1 MEEIVFEV
9 NRREVIGK
17 KVKQLRRDGELPA
30 VVYGHNIDPISISM
44 DYREASKLLDAI
56 NPSALVV
63 LDIEGEKHYT
73 LVRDKQRNPVR
84 RTIIH
89 VDFQAVSLT
98 ETVRADVTINLIGEA
113 PAIETYL
120 GILVPSLEQLSIEC
134 LPTKLPE
141 SMEVDISGLT
151 EIGDSLLVRDLTAP
165 EGVEILNDPED
176 VVVVVIAQAAEEV
189 EEVEEELELE
199 EGLEPEVL
207 ERGKREDGEEDE
219 EESAEEE

>member
-1 MEEIVFEV
+1 MEEIVFEA

-17 KVKQLRRDGELPA
+17 KVKNLRRDGELPA
-30 VVYGHNIDPISISM
+30 IVYGHNIEPISISL
-44 DYREASKLLDAI
+44 DYLEASKTLDAI
-56 NPSALVV
+56 SPSALVV
-63 LDIEGEKHYT
+63 LEIEGEKHYT

-134 LPTKLPE
+134 LPTDLPD
-141 SMEVDISGLT
+141 SIDVDISGLE
-151 EIGDSLLVRDLTAP
+151 EIGDSLLVSDIQAP
-165 EGVEILNDPED
+165 EGVEILSDPDD

-189 EEVEEELELE
+189 EEEEEIELE
-199 EGLEPEVL
+199 EGMEPEMV
-207 ERGKREDGEEDE
+207 GKEVEDE
-219 EESAEEE
+219 EGEEEIAEE

>member
-9 NRREVIGK
+9 NRRKVIGK
-17 KVKQLRRDGELPA
+17 KVKNLRIEGGLPA
-30 VVYGHNIDPISISM
+30 IVYGHNIESIPISL
-44 DYREASKLLDAI
+44 DYRVASKTLDEI
-56 NPSALVV
+56 SPSSLVV

-98 ETVRADVTINLIGEA
+98 ETVRADVTITLTGIA

-134 LPTKLPE
+134 LATNLPE
-141 SMEVDISGLT
+141 SIEVDISGLT
-151 EIGDSLLVRDLTAP
+151 EIGDNLLVRDITAS

-189 EEVEEELELE
+189 EEVEEVELE
-199 EGLEPEVL
+199 EGMEPELV
-207 ERGKREDGEEDE
+207 DGEKSEEGEDE
-219 EESAEEE
+219 GEETEEEE

>member
-9 NRREVIGK
+9 NRRKVIGK
-17 KVKQLRRDGELPA
+17 KVKNLRLEGELPA
-30 VVYGHNIDPISISM
+30 IVYGHNIEPISISL
-44 DYREASKLLDAI
+44 DYRVASKTLDEI
-56 NPSALVV
+56 SPSSLVV

-98 ETVRADVTINLIGEA
+98 ETVRADVTITLVGIA

-134 LPTKLPE
+134 LATNLPE
-141 SMEVDISGLT
+141 SIEVDISGLT
-151 EIGDSLLVRDLTAP
+151 EIGDNLLVRDITAP

-189 EEVEEELELE
+189 EEVEEVELE
-199 EGLEPEVL
+199 EGMEPELV
-207 ERGKREDGEEDE
+207 DGEEREEGEDEGEESE
-219 EESAEEE
+219 EE